1 MKKYSLFIA
10 CTIVTGLG
18 ILAYAFEFNVLTGSL
33 PNQKVATEN
42 DSAASNQTLTS
53 NLDSI
58 PNYIEPAVIES
69 TLNAAQ
75 KKQYSK
81 LNETQQK
88 EALSAIG
95 HQKGVKDMVTY
106 GEIELDRLKESD
118 KEIAQKDMRA
128 EEIIQ
133 ALKAKVGST
142 RDDSKDL
149 EPK

>member
-1 MKKYSLFIA
+1 MKKYPLYIA
-10 CTIVTGLG
+10 CSIVGLG
-18 ILAYAFEFNVLTGSL
+18 ILAYAFEFNVLTRSL
-33 PNQKVATEN
+33 PDQKVATES
-42 DSAASNQTLTS
+42 DSDDSHQTLTS

-58 PNYIEPAVIES
+58 PNYIAPEVIQS
-69 TLNAAQ
+69 TLSTEQ

-88 EALSAIG
+88 EALSAMG

-142 RDDSKDL
+142 TDDSKDL
-149 EPK
+149 NPK